1 MAGRDR
7 QRLLRL
13 LPYLGRDRR
22 RLGLTLLLLIPVAFA
37 AAVQPLLVGQAIA
50 VLRRGAAGANES
62 VLPWLQGLD
71 TPDALRLLVLL
82 LLAAVC
88 TRLGLQGLQS
98 FSVQA
103 IGQRLT
109 ARIRDDLFRHALEL
123 SLRFHDRTPVG
134 KLLTRL
140 TSDVDALAEVFGS
153 GAVGVLADLVTLVVI
168 AVTML
173 AIEWRLGLLLLASQL
188 PVTFGILWLQRC
200 YRRANYRVR
209 EELAQLN
216 ADLQENLQG
225 LEVVQMFRRE
235 AVNSARFATTTAAYR
250 QAVTG
255 TILYDSAIS
264 AFIEWVALTAVAAVL
279 ALGGWMVSGGA
290 MGLGTLTTFILYSQ
304 RLFDPLRQ
312 LAERFTQIQG
322 GLTAVERIGE
332 LLEEPIEIQD
342 RSQHGAPVSSA
353 ASRRS
358 TGFLPPAT
366 ALPAAASAPS
376 ETTLPAASGEVVFEE
391 VSFAYRPDEPILH
404 GLSFRIAPGEHVAL
418 VGPTGSGK
426 STVIRLL
433 CRLYE
438 PQHGRILLDGVDI
451 RELPIAS
458 LRQRLGVVLQ
468 DTFLFSGNVADNLRL
483 DAEISSDELRRLCGE
498 LGLTPLLGRL
508 PDGLA
513 TELRERGANLSSGER
528 QLLAVARVAIRNPS
542 VLVMDEATA
551 FLDPSTEATLQR
563 DLDALL
569 QQRTAI
575 VIAHRLATVEAAD
588 RILVLQ
594 RGQLVEQGSHR
605 QLRAA
610 GGLYAQLAALQE
622 KGLAAL

>member
-1 MAGRDR
+1 MAGLDR
-7 QRLLRL
+7 QRLARL

-50 VLRRGAAGANES
+50 VLRREPTLG
-62 VLPWLQGLD
+62 WLDGMAV
-71 TPDALRLLVLL
+71 PEALRLLVLL
-82 LLAAVC
+82 LLGAVML
-88 TRLGLQGLQS
+88 RLGLQGIQT
-98 FSVQA
+98 FNVQA
-103 IGQRLT
+103 VGQRLT
-109 ARIRDDLFRHALEL
+109 ARIRDDLFAHAMAL

-153 GAVGVLADLVTLVVI
+153 GAVGVLADLVTLLVI
-168 AVTML
+168 AVTMIS
-173 AIEWRLGLLLLASQL
+173 IEWRLGLLLLVSQV
-188 PVTFGILWLQRC
+188 PVVLGILWLQGRF
-200 YRRANYRVR
+200 RKANYRVR
-209 EELAQLN
+209 EELSQLN

-235 AVNSARFATTTAAYR
+235 ATNSARFSQVTAAYR
-250 QAVTG
+250 EAVNG
-255 TILYDSAIS
+255 TILFDSAIS
-264 AFIEWVALTAVAAVL
+264 AFIEWVALSAVAVVL
-279 ALGGWMVSGGA
+279 ALGGWMVLGSA

-332 LLEEPIEIQD
+332 LLEQPIEIAD
-342 RSQHGAPVSSA
+342 LPASERSA
-353 ASRRS
+353 AAIQSGSKR
-358 TGFLPPAT
+358 
-366 ALPAAASAPS
+366 ASA
-376 ETTLPAASGEVVFEE
+376 GEVIFDN
-391 VSFAYRPDEPILH
+391 VSFAYREDDPILTD
-404 GLSFRIAPGEHVAL
+404 LSFRIAPGEHVAL

-426 STVIRLL
+426 TTVIRLL

-438 PQHGRILLDGVDI
+438 PQRGRILLDGIDI
-451 RELPIAS
+451 RQLPIPT

-483 DAEISSDELRRLCGE
+483 DAPISSEALHQICAE
-498 LGLTPLLGRL
+498 LGLEPLLRRL

-513 TELRERGANLSSGER
+513 TELRERGGNLSSGER
-528 QLLAVARVAIRNPS
+528 QLLSVARVAIRDPS

-551 FLDPSTEATLQR
+551 FMDPSTEATLQR
-563 DLDALL
+563 DLSRLL
-569 QQRTAI
+569 QERTAI

-588 RILVLQ
+588 RILVL
-594 RGQLVEQGSHR
+594 RKGHLIEQGSHSE
-605 QLRAA
+605 LRLA
-610 GGLYAQLAALQE
+610 GGVYAQLADLQE
-622 KGLAAL
+622 RGLAAL

>member
-1 MAGRDR
+1 MAALDR
-7 QRLLRL
+7 ERLLRL
-13 LPYLGRDRR
+13 LPYLGRDKR
-22 RLGLTLLLLIPVAFA
+22 RLLLTLTLLIPVATA
-37 AAVQPLLVGQAIA
+37 AAIQPLLVGQAIA
-50 VLRRGAAGANES
+50 VLRGEPTLAFLSGMPVE
-62 VLPWLQGLD
+62 Q
-71 TPDALRLLVLL
+71 ALRLLVIG
-82 LLAAVC
+82 LLAAVLL
-88 TRLGLQGLQS
+88 RLGLQGLQS
-98 FSVQA
+98 YSVQA
-103 IGQRLT
+103 VGQRLT
-109 ARIRDDLFRHALEL
+109 ARIRDDLFAHAMAL

-153 GAVGVLADLVTLVVI
+153 GAVGVLADLVTLLVI

-173 AIEWRLGLLLLASQL
+173 SIEWRLALLLLSSQV
-188 PVTFGILWLQRC
+188 PVVLGMLWLQKR

-209 EELAQLN
+209 EELSALN

-235 AVNSARFATTTAAYR
+235 EVNSARFARTTDAYR

-255 TILYDSAIS
+255 TILYDSSIS
-264 AFIEWVALTAVAAVL
+264 AFIEWVALVAVAVVL
-279 ALGGWMVSGGA
+279 AAGGNMVSGGLL
-290 MGLGTLTTFILYSQ
+290 GLGTLTTFILYSQ

-332 LLEEPIEIQD
+332 LLEQPIEIQE
-342 RSQHGAPVSSA
+342 
-353 ASRRS
+353 
-358 TGFLPPAT
+358 
-366 ALPAAASAPS
+366 LPAAQRSA
-376 ETTLPAASGEVVFEE
+376 AAHRSGGQRSSAGEVVFEH
-391 VSFAYRPDEPILH
+391 VSFAYREDDPILTD
-404 GLSFRIAPGEHVAL
+404 LSFRIAPGEHVAL

-426 STVIRLL
+426 TTVIRLL

-438 PQHGRILLDGVDI
+438 PQSGRILLDGVDI
-451 RELPIAS
+451 RELPIPT

-483 DAEISSDELRRLCGE
+483 DAPISSDDLLRLCGE
-498 LGLTPLLGRL
+498 LGLAELLRRL
-508 PDGLA
+508 PEGLA
-513 TELRERGANLSSGER
+513 TELRERGGNLSSGER
-528 QLLAVARVAIRNPS
+528 QLLAVARVAIRDPS

-551 FLDPSTEATLQR
+551 FMDPSTEATLQR
-563 DLDALL
+563 DLDRLL

-594 RGQLVEQGSHR
+594 RGRVIEEGTHR
-605 QLRAA
+605 QLRDS
-610 GGLYAQLAALQE
+610 GGLYARLAELQD

>member
-1 MAGRDR
+1 MARRDR
-7 QRLLRL
+7 ERLLRL

-22 RLGLTLLLLIPVAFA
+22 RLTLTLVLLIPVAFA
-37 AAVQPLLVGQAIA
+37 AAVQPLLVGQAISA
-50 VLRRGAAGANES
+50 LRGEPTLS
-62 VLPWLQGLD
+62 WLQGL
-71 TPDALRLLVLL
+71 PVPQALRLIVLL
-82 LLAAVC
+82 LLAAVL
-88 TRLGLQGLQS
+88 TRLGLQGVQT
-98 FSVQA
+98 FNVQA
-103 IGQRLT
+103 VGQRLT
-109 ARIRDDLFRHALEL
+109 ARIRNDLFAHAMAL

-153 GAVGVLADLVTLVVI
+153 GAVGVLADLVTLLVI
-168 AVTML
+168 AVTMIS
-173 AIEWRLGLLLLASQL
+173 IEWRLGVLLLAAQV
-188 PVTFGILWLQRC
+188 PVTLGILWLQGR
-200 YRRANYRVR
+200 YRKANYRVR

-235 AVNSARFATTTAAYR
+235 AVNSARFAVTTDAYKR
-250 QAVTG
+250 SVNG

-264 AFIEWVALTAVAAVL
+264 AFIEWVALSAVAVVL
-279 ALGGWMVSGGA
+279 ALGGWMVTTGA

-342 RSQHGAPVSSA
+342 SVSPQA
-353 ASRRS
+353 A
-358 TGFLPPAT
+358 
-366 ALPAAASAPS
+366 ALPVRSA
-376 ETTLPAASGEVVFEE
+376 GEVVFEN
-391 VSFAYRPDEPILH
+391 VSFAYRDDEPILTN
-404 GLSFRIAPGEHVAL
+404 LSFRIAPGEHVAI

-426 STVIRLL
+426 TTVIRLL

-438 PQHGRILLDGVDI
+438 PQQGRILLDGMDI
-451 RELPIAS
+451 RELPIPL

-483 DAEISSDELRRLCGE
+483 DADISSDELSRLCRE
-498 LGLTPLLGRL
+498 LGLAPLLGRL

-513 TELRERGANLSSGER
+513 TELRERGGNLSSGER
-528 QLLAVARVAIRNPS
+528 QLLSVARVAIRNPS

-551 FLDPSTEATLQR
+551 FMDPSTEATLQR
-563 DLDALL
+563 DLDKLL

-588 RILVLQ
+588 RILVLK
-594 RGQLVEQGSHR
+594 RGRLIEQGNHR
-605 QLRAA
+605 ELRAA
-610 GGLYAQLAALQE
+610 GGLYAQLAELQE
-622 KGLAAL
+622 RGLAAL

>member
-1 MAGRDR
+1 MAGLDR
-7 QRLLRL
+7 QRLARL

-50 VLRRGAAGANES
+50 VLRREPTLG
-62 VLPWLQGLD
+62 WLDGMAV
-71 TPDALRLLVLL
+71 PEALRLLVLL
-82 LLAAVC
+82 LLGAVML
-88 TRLGLQGLQS
+88 RLGLQGIQT
-98 FSVQA
+98 FNVQA
-103 IGQRLT
+103 VGQRLT
-109 ARIRDDLFRHALEL
+109 ARIRDDLFAHAMAL

-153 GAVGVLADLVTLVVI
+153 GAVGVLADLVTLLVI
-168 AVTML
+168 AVTMIS
-173 AIEWRLGLLLLASQL
+173 IEWRLGLLLLVSQV
-188 PVTFGILWLQRC
+188 PVVLGILWLQGRF
-200 YRRANYRVR
+200 RKANYRVR
-209 EELAQLN
+209 EEPSQLN

-235 AVNSARFATTTAAYR
+235 ATNSARFSQVTAAYR
-250 QAVTG
+250 EAVNG
-255 TILYDSAIS
+255 TILFDSAIS
-264 AFIEWVALTAVAAVL
+264 AFIEWVALSAVAVVL
-279 ALGGWMVSGGA
+279 ALGGWMVLGSA

-332 LLEEPIEIQD
+332 LLEQPIEIAD
-342 RSQHGAPVSSA
+342 LPASERSA
-353 ASRRS
+353 AAIQSGSKR
-358 TGFLPPAT
+358 
-366 ALPAAASAPS
+366 ASA
-376 ETTLPAASGEVVFEE
+376 GEVIFDN
-391 VSFAYRPDEPILH
+391 VSFAYREDDPILTD
-404 GLSFRIAPGEHVAL
+404 LSFRIAPGEHVAL

-426 STVIRLL
+426 TTVIRLL

-438 PQHGRILLDGVDI
+438 PQRGRILLDGIDI
-451 RELPIAS
+451 RQLPIPT

-483 DAEISSDELRRLCGE
+483 DAPISSEALHQICAE
-498 LGLTPLLGRL
+498 LGLEPLLRRL

-513 TELRERGANLSSGER
+513 TELRERGGNLSSGER
-528 QLLAVARVAIRNPS
+528 QLLSVARVAIRDPS

-551 FLDPSTEATLQR
+551 FMDPSTEATLQR
-563 DLDALL
+563 DLSRLL

-588 RILVLQ
+588 RILVL
-594 RGQLVEQGSHR
+594 RKGHLIEQGSHSE
-605 QLRAA
+605 LRLA
-610 GGLYAQLAALQE
+610 GGVYAQLADLQE
-622 KGLAAL
+622 LGLAAL